1 VEISLENSLSSKGS
15 RKALSSLS
23 KGSISISRPHPDRKR
38 RHRAKSVRSAVSVTV
53 VATNLIVPITS
64 SRVVINRDSR
74 HRLAATNPV
83 KMKAQAQAHSP
94 ARVKAKAKVV
104 NLEAHSLEAVSPA
117 RVKAKV
123 EVVSPEAH
131 SPEETLMVR
140 RRCQQIKGKQPMPR
154 AAELVLVVAITLRAQ
169 PLPRRC
175 LRGLYRRTR
184 QRSEGTPVKWK

>member
-1 VEISLENSLSSKGS
+1 
-15 RKALSSLS
+15 
-23 KGSISISRPHPDRKR
+23 
-38 RHRAKSVRSAVSVTV
+38 
-53 VATNLIVPITS
+53 
-64 SRVVINRDSR
+64 
-74 HRLAATNPV
+74 
-83 KMKAQAQAHSP
+83 MKAQAQAHSP
-94 ARVKAKAKVV
+94 ARVKAKVEVVSPEAHSPARVKAKAKVV
-104 NLEAHSLEAVSPA
+104 GPEAVSPARVKAKAQAHSLEAVSPA
-117 RVKAKV
+117 RVKVKV